1 MRLAHRVKELH
12 ELPHDLA
19 NVPSIIKVKNWYAQ
33 SFEDLVSFPAP
44 RLSESI
50 QRKLARAPVDVPVE
64 ALQASPNPSLEDNTL
79 LDDGTSKKHLT
90 VNSQRDSALQTL
102 KRWPVL
108 NYGFSTRLDDIDWPQ
123 ELMEYNENFT
133 RCLERIKHRHDAV
146 VTTLAQGV
154 LEYKRSKANDSQQA
168 NLQVFL
174 DRFYMSRIGIRMLIG
189 QHVAL
194 GRSYMAPSQGTL
206 GYFVSGAATRPGHRD
221 YLHQH
226 DRRQCCPRGDREC
239 AVRVR
244 RALWPLPRAAR
255 AACVPQGPDV
265 YVCAEPLEPHAV

>member
-108 NYGFSTRLDDIDWPQ
+108 NYGS
-123 ELMEYNENFT
+123 
-133 RCLERIKHRHDAV
+133 V
-146 VTTLAQGV
+146 
-154 LEYKRSKANDSQQA
+154 
-168 NLQVFL
+168 
-174 DRFYMSRIGIRMLIG
+174 
-189 QHVAL
+189 
-194 GRSYMAPSQGTL
+194 SYTHL
-206 GYFVSGAATRPGHRD
+206 
-221 YLHQH
+221 
-226 DRRQCCPRGDREC
+226 
-239 AVRVR
+239 
-244 RALWPLPRAAR
+244 
-255 AACVPQGPDV
+255 
-265 YVCAEPLEPHAV
+265 